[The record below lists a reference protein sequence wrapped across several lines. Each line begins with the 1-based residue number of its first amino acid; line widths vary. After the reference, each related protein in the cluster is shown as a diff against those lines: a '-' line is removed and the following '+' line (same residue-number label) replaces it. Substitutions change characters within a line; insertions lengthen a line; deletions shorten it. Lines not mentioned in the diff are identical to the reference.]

1 MNLSFVRDTLRRT
14 FRLKSSYL
22 PVEPKS
28 ENKECKDKVLVVGL
42 GNYCAPRSRHSVGQN
57 LLEHVAER
65 NNCQFEY
72 KRNVKGHLA
81 HFVHNEFE
89 VYLLKPKVFM
99 NLSGKSVI
107 KATRLLKIEPVNVLL
122 LHDELDLPLGK
133 FRVKSGGSANGHN
146 GVRDSQERLKFT
158 DLKRIRIGIGRPPN
172 KDDVADYVLEDFTKP
187 EKLLL
192 RAMYG
197 DLSELLM
204 STVNLIVNPQDA
216 QPVPKKKNKQPKK
229 KKVKIIEPDSGAKS
243 PDIVN
248 SEATSPDIVATSPDV
263 ADSGA
268 MPPESGAT
276 SAEPM
281 SANSGAT
288 SPEPLSTDVVGST
301 ASTEPEGE
309 LTSVTVEPHCEPLN
323 TASDE
328 FIPPENTDITGDPV
342 PQEEPIIVFNSPELA
357 DVVLESE
364 EVKISEIV
372 QKDVQVE
379 SEIGSVLITESKD
392 VAVVELVVDPEET
405 TLEPH
410 LVEEIFPEP
419 PAPLEKE

>member
-1 MNLSFVRDTLRRT
+1 MNLSFVRDALRRT

-81 HFVHNEFE
+81 HFVHNDFE

-229 KKVKIIEPDSGAKS
+229 KKVKIIEPDSGA
-243 PDIVN
+243 
-248 SEATSPDIVATSPDV
+248 TSPDIVATSPDI
-263 ADSGA
+263 AD
-268 MPPESGAT
+268 
-276 SAEPM
+276 
-281 SANSGAT
+281 SGAT
-288 SPEPLSTDVVGST
+288 SPEPTSADSGPASTSPLIGSTSPEPLSTENIG
-301 ASTEPEGE
+301 PEGE
-309 LTSVTVEPHCEPLN
+309 LTSVTVEPHSEPLN

-328 FIPPENTDITGDPV
+328 FIPPENTDITPI
-342 PQEEPIIVFNSPELA
+342 PKEEPVNSPELA

-364 EVKISEIV
+364 EVKISEVV

-392 VAVVELVVDPEET
+392 VEPEET
-405 TLEPH
+405 TPEPH
-410 LVEEIFPEP
+410 LDKAEEIFPEP
-419 PAPLEKE
+419 PAPLEKD

>member
-216 QPVPKKKNKQPKK
+216 QPVLKKKNKQPKK
-229 KKVKIIEPDSGAKS
+229 KKVRIVEPDTG
-243 PDIVN
+243 
-248 SEATSPDIVATSPDV
+248 ATSPDIADCGATSPDI

-268 MPPESGAT
+268 MSPYIADSGAT
-276 SAEPM
+276 SA
-281 SANSGAT
+281 NSGPAFT
-288 SPEPLSTDVVGST
+288 SPEPLNTDVVGSPSE
-301 ASTEPEGE
+301 STEAEVE
-309 LTSVTVEPHCEPLN
+309 LTSVTVEPHSEPLN
-323 TASDE
+323 TDE
-328 FIPPENTDITGDPV
+328 FIPPENTNITDDPI
-342 PQEEPIIVFNSPELA
+342 PQEELIIVFNSPELA

-405 TLEPH
+405 TPEPH
-410 LVEEIFPEP
+410 LAEAEEMFPEP

>member
-81 HFVHNEFE
+81 HFVHNDFE

-229 KKVKIIEPDSGAKS
+229 KKVKIIEPDNGATS
-243 PDIVN
+243 QDIVD
-248 SEATSPDIVATSPDV
+248 SEATSPDC
-263 ADSGA
+263 
-268 MPPESGAT
+268 GAT
-276 SAEPM
+276 S
-281 SANSGAT
+281 SANSGPAST
-288 SPEPLSTDVVGST
+288 SPEPLIGSTSSEPLSTDVVGST
-301 ASTEPEGE
+301 ENIGPDGE
-309 LTSVTVEPHCEPLN
+309 LTSVTIEPHSEPLN

-328 FIPPENTDITGDPV
+328 LIPPENTDIAPI
-342 PQEEPIIVFNSPELA
+342 PQEEPIIVFNSQELA
-357 DVVLESE
+357 DIVLESE

-392 VAVVELVVDPEET
+392 VAVVELVVEPEET
-405 TLEPH
+405 TPEPH
-410 LVEEIFPEP
+410 LDKAEEIFPEP